1 MVEKLLDLQKDQSK
15 INNTYFDKNII
26 VKNKNVEYPQFK
38 VTRKTL
44 LNTNKKKVIVVGN
57 SITKFLC
64 SDELSTSERSVSV
77 MNTLDAQWRI

>member
-15 INNTYFDKNII
+15 INNTYSDKNII

-38 VTRKTL
+38 VTRKTS

>member
-26 VKNKNVEYPQFK
+26 VKNKSVEYPQSK
-38 VTRKTL
+38 VTRKTP